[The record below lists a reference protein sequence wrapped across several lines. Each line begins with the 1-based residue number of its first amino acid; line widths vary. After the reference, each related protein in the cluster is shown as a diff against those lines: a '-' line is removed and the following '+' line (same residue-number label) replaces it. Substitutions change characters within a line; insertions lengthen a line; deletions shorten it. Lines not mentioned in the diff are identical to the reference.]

1 MVDALSQEYPL
12 VAIVGPTASG
22 KSALALAL
30 AERLGGEIVNYDSV
44 QIYRGFDVGTG
55 KLTPAERRGIPHHLL
70 DSAAPHQIITAGE
83 YRRLALD
90 VLKCLCEWRKLPIL
104 VGGTGLYLRA
114 LVLGLF
120 KGPAR
125 SERLRTR
132 LKAMAE
138 RQGQEGGYLHR
149 LLRRIDPASAARIH
163 PRDTQ
168 KIIRAL
174 EVCLLARQ
182 PLSAMIRR
190 GREGLHGFRVLKIGL
205 DPERAEL
212 RRRIDDR
219 VRQMFRRGLIEE
231 ARAAMNGP
239 SGPAIKPLGAIG
251 YRQACAALRGEINF
265 DEAIWLTQSATRRYA
280 KRQMT
285 WFHRE
290 PDVTWFKGFGDDP
303 MIQVRILDW
312 LRSRGLETASGGA
325 PVLLDDHGSQMQ
337 GNDHPE
343 PAATR
348 NKK

>member
-1 MVDALSQEYPL
+1 MVDALRHGYPL
-12 VAIVGPTASG
+12 VAIVGPTAAG
-22 KSALALAL
+22 KSALAVAL
-30 AERLGGEIVNYDSV
+30 AERFGGEIVNYDSV

-55 KLTPAERRGIPHHLL
+55 KLTLAERRGIPHHLL
-70 DSAAPHQIITAGE
+70 DGAAPHQIITAGE
-83 YRRLALD
+83 YRRRALE
-90 VLKCLCEWRKLPIL
+90 VLESLCERRKVPIL

-114 LVLGLF
+114 LLLGLF
-120 KGPAR
+120 EGPPR
-125 SERLRTR
+125 SEQLRTR
-132 LKAMAE
+132 LRAMAE
-138 RQGQEGGYLHR
+138 RRDKGDSYLHR
-149 LLRRIDPASAARIH
+149 MLCRIDPASAARIH

-190 GREGLHGFRVLKIGL
+190 GREGLRGFRVLKIGL

-212 RRRIDDR
+212 RRRIDER
-219 VRQMFRRGLIEE
+219 VLQMFRRGLVEE
-231 ARAAMNGP
+231 VRVAMNA
-239 SGPAIKPLGAIG
+239 PAEQVIKPLGAIG
-251 YRQACAALRGEINF
+251 YRQACAVVRGEINL
-265 DEAIWLTQSATRRYA
+265 DEAVRLTQSATRQYA

-285 WFHRE
+285 WFRRE

-325 PVLLDDHGSQMQ
+325 PVLLADYGSRTR

-348 NKK
+348 NNK